1 MQHKSSVVVDYP
13 FPEIPAPGETVE
25 VAPGIHW
32 VRLPLPFVLDHV
44 NVYLLEDGDG
54 WTVVDCGLNKDGVKA
69 IWESVFARLLGG
81 KPVRRVIVTHFHPD
95 HMGLCRWLIEKFDA
109 ELWMSQ
115 AEWLWSH
122 FAFEARERNMESMLT
137 FWRSHG
143 MSVETTDALR
153 GRGNFY
159 SQNVGRPPIV
169 YRRLTAG
176 DAIEIGGR
184 VWQVIIGEGHAP
196 EHVCLA
202 CSDDALLLS
211 GDQVLPRITTNISV
225 QYTQPH
231 ADPLRLF
238 LAANARFSGLPER
251 TLTLCAHDRP
261 FLNLHQR
268 LEQLRDHHRVRLD
281 DAWAACTV
289 PKHAVDMLP
298 VLFSRPLDL
307 HQQSFAIGESIAHL
321 HCLFYEGRL
330 ERLLGD
336 DGVYRFLRVD

>member
-1 MQHKSSVVVDYP
+1 MQQKSAIVVEYP
-13 FPEIPAPGETVE
+13 YPDVPPPGETIE

-54 WTVVDCGLNKDGVKA
+54 WTLVDCGLNKDQVKE
-69 IWESVFARLLGG
+69 IWETVFARLLGG
-81 KPVRRVIVTHFHPD
+81 QRIKRVIVTHFHPD
-95 HMGLCRWLIEKFDA
+95 HMGLCRWLLERFDA

-115 AEWLWSH
+115 SEWLWSH
-122 FAFEARERNMESMLT
+122 FAFESHERNMEAMLA
-137 FWRSHG
+137 FWRSNG
-143 MSVETTDALR
+143 MSVATTDALR

-159 SQNVGRPPIV
+159 AQNVGRPPIL
-169 YRRLTAG
+169 YRRLSAG

-184 VWQVIIGEGHAP
+184 LWRVIIGEGHAP

-202 CSDDALLLS
+202 CPEDALLLS

-225 QYTQPH
+225 QYSQPD

-238 LAANARFSGLPER
+238 LAANMGFAELPAD

-261 FLNLHQR
+261 FRNLHQR
-268 LEQLRDHHRVRLD
+268 LQQLRDHHQERLD
-281 DAWAACTV
+281 AAWDACST
-289 PKHAVDMLP
+289 PKHALDMLP

-321 HCLFYEGRL
+321 HCLLYQDRL
-330 ERLLGD
+330 ERLRGD
-336 DGVYRFLRVD
+336 DRVYRFLRLD